1 MKNENETNDFGSA
14 QKRDVDIFNA
24 FYEVPK
30 ADESI
35 LTVRSNFSDIT
46 SEKNAEIDIQFNEV
60 DVEYN
65 YYAQEDVNTIENK
78 TNVDAYFSE
87 SSSHELFSEKNHQ
100 FNYLDEKLSVNPDA
114 NTSAEQFLDTNTF
127 YANEGDTDY
136 FAQTIDNSINPL
148 LTYDN
153 TVTNFP
159 ESLFITK
166 EDAQITPNFE
176 VTSKEDVVSETKD
189 STLTTTEVPSDEIS
203 EVESEINVALD
214 VPENTEV
221 VSEIDQP
228 SPTLEVPAIDD
239 LITEFPDNTLTAT
252 DVSSDEI
259 PEVESEIN
267 VALDVPENTEVVSDI
282 DQPSP
287 TLEVPAIDDLIKE
300 IPDNTLTATDVSSDE
315 IPEVEAEIN
324 IVLDVPENT
333 EEVSD
338 IEQPSPTL
346 EVPVIDDLIT
356 EIPDNTLTATDVSSD
371 EIQKQEEEL
380 TIESNKSNNDLRRDD
395 FNVNQ
400 FVISDDIITLLKAHT
415 TLVLPKFGALTLI
428 DSDLFTLHFI
438 PYLTF
443 NDGLLVDYM
452 SSKYQL
458 EKQVS
463 ENWLVNFIDKLTNDL
478 NSSKICKIS
487 GIGTFTKNEDTII
500 FVQESTFIPLD
511 LVEEELKNEEIIHHT
526 TSIESE
532 ILSKDSSIIPQVV
545 STESEFVTKD
555 KEVDPHLKME
565 NSVSKN
571 KIIKLSMYVA
581 AILLLAITV
590 IYFTNNKLK
599 YPPKKTGTIAVLSDK
614 NKSKNKREELLPKS
628 ENQIEKVHVV
638 KKKEQESTIPVKEN
652 PSNSKKPDLIAKED
666 TIKLVTA
673 NSNKANPKVKKEQ
686 INSKNS
692 VIKPKDKASKSTT
705 KNPKK
710 EDKKIVAKV
719 KDVKKTQAVKVTST
733 VKTKKSLT
741 PLASSEPKKV
751 LPITKKVQALSP
763 KNKTVIVNKEADT
776 KSSYDEQLKVLNSMI
791 ETGYYDV
798 IEEDGKVKLKRKQ

>member
-35 LTVRSNFSDIT
+35 PTVRSNFSDIT
-46 SEKNAEIDIQFNEV
+46 IEQNAEIDIQFNDV
-60 DVEYN
+60 DAGYN

-78 TNVDAYFSE
+78 TNVDTYFSE
-87 SSSHELFSEKNHQ
+87 SSSHELFYEKNHQ
-100 FNYLDEKLSVNPDA
+100 FNYLDEKLSVNLDA
-114 NTSAEQFLDTNTF
+114 NTSAEQFLDANTL

-153 TVTNFP
+153 TATNFP

-176 VTSKEDVVSETKD
+176 VTSKEDVASETKD

-203 EVESEINVALD
+203 EVEA
-214 VPENTEV
+214 
-221 VSEIDQP
+221 
-228 SPTLEVPAIDD
+228 
-239 LITEFPDNTLTAT
+239 
-252 DVSSDEI
+252 
-259 PEVESEIN
+259 EIN

-287 TLEVPAIDDLIKE
+287 TLEVPAIDDLI
-300 IPDNTLTATDVSSDE
+300 TE
-315 IPEVEAEIN
+315 IPENNFTSAY
-324 IVLDVPENT
+324 DVTN
-333 EEVSD
+333 
-338 IEQPSPTL
+338 
-346 EVPVIDDLIT
+346 
-356 EIPDNTLTATDVSSD
+356 D
-371 EIQKQEEEL
+371 EISEIEEEL

-400 FVISDDIITLLKAHT
+400 FVISDDIITLLKANT

-438 PYLTF
+438 PYLTY

-526 TSIESE
+526 TSLEAE

-545 STESEFVTKD
+545 STESEFVNTD
-555 KEVDPHLKME
+555 NEVDPLLKME
-565 NSVSKN
+565 NSPSKN
-571 KIIKLSMYVA
+571 KIIKLSIYVA

-599 YPPKKTGTIAVLSDK
+599 YPPKKTGAIAVLSDK
-614 NKSKNKREELLPKS
+614 NKSKNKREEPLPNS

-638 KKKEQESTIPVKEN
+638 KKKEQESTIPAKEN
-652 PSNSKKPDLIAKED
+652 PSNSIKPDLIAKDD

-673 NSNKANPKVKKEQ
+673 NSNKANLKVKKEQ

-692 VIKPKDKASKSTT
+692 SIKTKNKTSKSTT
-705 KNPKK
+705 KTLKK
-710 EDKKIVAKV
+710 EEKKIEEKV
-719 KDVKKTQAVKVTST
+719 KEVKKTSAVKVTST

-751 LPITKKVQALSP
+751 LPIKKKVQTLSP
-763 KNKTVIVNKEADT
+763 KNTTVIVSTEADT